1 MMAEALRLG
10 AIARGRTAPNPAVGA
25 VVARGE
31 EIVGRGFHAGPGKAH
46 AEAAALGEAGAR
58 ARGAALYVTLE
69 PCAHHGRTPACAP
82 AVVAAGVSRV
92 VIGTLDPHAGTA
104 GRGAALIREAG
115 IPVTLGV
122 RERACR
128 HLVEDF
134 ATWVTAARPWVTAK
148 FAASLDGKIA
158 TRTGDSAWIT
168 GEAAR
173 RRAHELRAEHGAV
186 MVGKGTVLAD
196 DPRLTVRLDGVAEK
210 AGPVRVVVAS
220 DADLPAGLALF
231 ARPVKPPVLVACTR
245 KATGARVRRLVALG
259 AEVIVCRE
267 RRGRVDLDDLLAQLA
282 GRGLTSVLAE
292 GGEALLGDLFDRG
305 LVDRVVAFVAP
316 VVIGG
321 RRAKTAV
328 GGSGVAAL
336 SDARRCREVTRRRLG
351 WDVCVDGY
359 LTDVNSLFAGVAA
372 ATRALKHARD
382 NT

>member
-10 AIARGRTAPNPAVGA
+10 AIARGRTAPNPAVGT

-31 EIVGRGFHAGPGKAH
+31 EIVGRGFHAGAGKAH
-46 AEAAALGEAGAR
+46 AEAVALGEAGAR
-58 ARGAALYVTLE
+58 GRGAALYVTLE
-69 PCAHHGRTPACAP
+69 PCAHRGRTPACAP

-231 ARPVKPPVLVACTR
+231 SRPINPPVLVACTK
-245 KATGARVRRLVALG
+245 KAAGARVRRLVALG

-267 RRGRVDLDDLLAQLA
+267 RRGRVDLGDLLAQLA

-372 ATRALKHARD
+372 ATRALKRARD
-382 NT
+382 NI